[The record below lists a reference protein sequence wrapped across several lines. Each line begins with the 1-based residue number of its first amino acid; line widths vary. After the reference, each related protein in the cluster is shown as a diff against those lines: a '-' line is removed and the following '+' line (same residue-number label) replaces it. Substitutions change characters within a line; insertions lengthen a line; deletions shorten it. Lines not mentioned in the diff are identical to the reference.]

1 MKVLLFNG
9 SIHENGNTATA
20 LREME
25 KIFHE
30 QGVETEILNIG
41 NKQIRD
47 CIACNACVGKG
58 KCVFNDDVTNEWI
71 EKARTADG
79 FVFGAPVYFA
89 NAAGRLLSIMNRMF
103 YAGRRAFEHK
113 VGASIAVARRAGTI
127 QAVNEIN
134 EYMFISNMV
143 VPGSTYWNIAYG
155 RNAGECA
162 QDAKGMQTM
171 RNLSLNMVWL
181 MRCIEQGKTQNIL
194 PPKTENSAKTNF
206 IR

>member
-25 KIFHE
+25 KIFRE
-30 QGVETEILNIG
+30 QGLETEILNIG

-47 CIACNACVGKG
+47 CIACGACAGKG
-58 KCVFNDDVTNEWI
+58 KCVFNDDVANEWI
-71 EKARTADG
+71 EKARSADG

-103 YAGRRAFEHK
+103 YAGKSAFEHK
-113 VGASIAVARRAGTI
+113 VGASVAVARRAGTI
-127 QAVNEIN
+127 QAVNEMN

-155 RNAGECA
+155 RTAGECA
-162 QDAKGMQTM
+162 QDAEGMQTM
-171 RNLSLNMVWL
+171 RTLANNMAWLLNSIDIAKKTGL
-181 MRCIEQGKTQNIL
+181 EYPKKEQPL
-194 PPKTENSAKTNF
+194 KTNF
-206 IR
+206 I

>member
-58 KCVFNDDVTNEWI
+58 KCVFNDDVANEWI
-71 EKARTADG
+71 EKAHTADG
-79 FVFGAPVYFA
+79 FVFGTPVYFA

-103 YAGRRAFEHK
+103 YAGKSAFAHK
-113 VGASIAVARRAGTI
+113 VGSCVAVARRAGTI

-134 EYMFISNMV
+134 EYMFMNNMV
-143 VPGSTYWNIAYG
+143 VPGSTYWNITYG
-155 RNAGECA
+155 RVAGECA
-162 QDAKGMQTM
+162 QDAEGMQTM
-171 RNLSLNMVWL
+171 RNLARNMVWL
-181 MRCIEQGKTQNIL
+181 MRCIEQGKAQDNL
-194 PPKTENSAKTNF
+194 PPELESGAKTHF